1 MAAGSV
7 SLKTDDTNG
16 NFMEIIEGTVSQA
29 PIHVNFV
36 VNVVVGQKA
45 YFVHLLP
52 CAPSAQIAYE
62 AEKIFALRICL
73 LRTDKKVLSH
83 DSLFY

>member
-1 MAAGSV
+1 MQ
-7 SLKTDDTNG
+7 
-16 NFMEIIEGTVSQA
+16 IIEETVPQA

-36 VNVVVGQKA
+36 VNVVYGQKA

-52 CAPSAQIAYE
+52 CVPSAQIAYE

-73 LRTDKKVLSH
+73 LRTNKKVLSH

>member
-7 SLKTDDTNG
+7 SLKTDRMNG
-16 NFMEIIEGTVSQA
+16 NFMQIIEGTVSQA

-36 VNVVVGQKA
+36 VNVVYGQKA

-52 CAPSAQIAYE
+52 CVPSAQIAYE

-73 LRTDKKVLSH
+73 LRTNKKVLSH

>member
-7 SLKTDDTNG
+7 SLKTDRTSE
-16 NFMEIIEGTVSQA
+16 NFVEIIEGTVPQA
-29 PIHVNFV
+29 SIHVNFV
-36 VNVVVGQKA
+36 VNVGVGQKA

-52 CAPSAQIAYE
+52 CVPSAQTAYE
-62 AEKIFALRICL
+62 AEKTFALRICL
-73 LRTDKKVLSH
+73 LRMDKKVLSH